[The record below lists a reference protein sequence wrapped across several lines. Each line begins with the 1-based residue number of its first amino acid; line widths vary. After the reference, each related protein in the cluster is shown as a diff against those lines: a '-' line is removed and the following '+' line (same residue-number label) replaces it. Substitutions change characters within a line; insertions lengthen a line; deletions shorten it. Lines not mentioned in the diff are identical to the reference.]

1 MELIFVHLSLNRC
14 CHLSLARPHYMLHSD
29 CSIMWRYFKSKQAL
43 VIILWYML
51 LNISLESIPYTSM
64 ALWSA
69 MLVAIF
75 FLYPFF
81 GMVADIWCGRYL
93 MITIGMCIT
102 WGGAI
107 LVAAYVANEASF
119 SNIYLVTV
127 LQSAQLVGIG
137 IFQANALQFGTD
149 QLKDMSSEHFSS
161 FVHWYVWAQ
170 EIASY
175 VYDWLKVAFDFV
187 TPAYS
192 HLIELLLVAG
202 LISLVLCFRFI
213 PTCRWTF
220 ENQMKVNPNPY
231 KLIFGVLKF
240 AWRHKQPVKRSAFT
254 FWEENIPSRIELGKL
269 KYGGPY
275 TNENVEDVKTFF
287 RITSLLLSLTAFF
300 TCRNAFLV
308 TNNAPVSGKF
318 SQLLI
323 SRGIVDGLIFI
334 SLPLHEL
341 VIYPF
346 AKSLY
351 PGMMKRTLLGGIVTL
366 FAECMFLILY
376 AIDFSSNIEETT
388 LGWLTIIR
396 DFCDTFGYLIFTIS
410 LFEFI
415 VAQSPQSMRGLL
427 IGVYYCTAYG
437 ISQFAAWILYLPFHE
452 NGKSLYELIYLTMMT
467 AVGIVGLAIFA
478 RASSM
483 YKNRERDEVVN
494 IHQFAESYFA
504 VNSEND

>member
-1 MELIFVHLSLNRC
+1 
-14 CHLSLARPHYMLHSD
+14 
-29 CSIMWRYFKSKQAL
+29 
-43 VIILWYML
+43 
-51 LNISLESIPYTSM
+51 
-64 ALWSA
+64 

-127 LQSAQLVGIG
+127 LRSAQLVGIG

-149 QLKDMSSEHFSS
+149 QLINLSSEQLSS

-170 EIASY
+170 EISAEM
-175 VYDWLKVAFDFV
+175 YDWLKTAIQSVV
-187 TPAYS
+187 PVYS
-192 HLIELLLVAG
+192 NLLELLLCAA
-202 LISLVLCFRFI
+202 LISLVLCFRLL
-213 PTCRWTF
+213 PTCGWRF
-220 ENQMKVNPNPY
+220 ECQMRANPY
-231 KLIFGVLKF
+231 KLIFDVLKF

-287 RITSLLLSLTAFF
+287 RITSLLLPLTAYF
-300 TCRNAFLV
+300 TCRNAFLL
-308 TNNAPVSGKF
+308 TNNVHFNGKI
-318 SQLLI
+318 SQQLI

-366 FAECMFLILY
+366 LTECMFLILY

-427 IGVYYCTAYG
+427 IGVYYCIAYG
-437 ISQFAAWILYLPFHE
+437 ASKFAAWIIYLPVNK
-452 NGKSLYELIYLTMMT
+452 NGKSFYEMIYLTMMA

-478 RASSM
+478 RVSSM

-494 IHQFAESYFA
+494 IHQFAESYYG
-504 VNSEND
+504 VRNSERN